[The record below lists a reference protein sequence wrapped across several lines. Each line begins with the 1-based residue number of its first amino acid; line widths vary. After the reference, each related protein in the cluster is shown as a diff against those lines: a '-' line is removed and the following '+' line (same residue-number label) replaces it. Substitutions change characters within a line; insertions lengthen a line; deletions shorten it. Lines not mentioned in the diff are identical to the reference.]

1 MKTNKMKK
9 TIVRILFICLFSFF
23 LLLISYIGV
32 NAQTIVI
39 VKDHKPNAYIVLPD
53 SLSPQIQKAA
63 KVLQDYIQQSTGA
76 LLPIS
81 KDIPNTSIS
90 IHIGLTDFVRRQ
102 KINLKNI
109 DEDGFILEEV
119 NAHNFIIIGGSDW
132 GTEFGVYS
140 FLERYLGVIWLMP
153 TEIGI
158 DIPKHETVT
167 LPDTRIIDSP
177 VFLSRQMSPID
188 INSNDALGTWGRFN
202 RLRGRIN
209 FHHNLLNLLDPK
221 EYYKT
226 NPQFYPQ
233 VNGKSEMPSGFKWQ
247 PNFSAPGIVDSASA
261 KIIRYFK
268 QNQKIT
274 SYSLGIND
282 FSTFDQSSGSLA
294 RRNGKRNF
302 LGMEDVSDDYF
313 KWANEVAK
321 KVTSVYPDK
330 LFGLLAYNNVVT
342 PPSAKIGINSHLIP
356 FITYERLKWSDP
368 ELQDSG
374 HQLTIGWEKLSSSIG
389 WYDYDYGLDYLVP
402 RVWFHEMQKYLIW
415 GTRHHVKYYYA
426 ELYPN
431 WGEGPKPWIISK
443 LLWDPYQNVD
453 SLLNIWYIHM
463 GGSNAATKL
472 KEFYSIWENFWTK
485 IVPDISWFTHS
496 GQYLPY
502 YDRSYIKQVPKDDIL
517 QCDSLMN
524 EAYSLA
530 DNDIHRQRISK
541 LKQMWQLYK
550 SGIEAYGNNAN
561 RSSFTKF
568 TNTLND
574 LSTDSLFSQSI
585 ERIKLE
591 FQIK

>member
-132 GTEFGVYS
+132 GTEYGEYS
-140 FLERYLGVIWLMP
+140 FLERYLGVMWLMP

-274 SYSLGIND
+274 S
-282 FSTFDQSSGSLA
+282 
-294 RRNGKRNF
+294 
-302 LGMEDVSDDYF
+302 
-313 KWANEVAK
+313 
-321 KVTSVYPDK
+321 
-330 LFGLLAYNNVVT
+330 
-342 PPSAKIGINSHLIP
+342 
-356 FITYERLKWSDP
+356 
-368 ELQDSG
+368 
-374 HQLTIGWEKLSSSIG
+374 
-389 WYDYDYGLDYLVP
+389 
-402 RVWFHEMQKYLIW
+402 
-415 GTRHHVKYYYA
+415 
-426 ELYPN
+426 
-431 WGEGPKPWIISK
+431 
-443 LLWDPYQNVD
+443 
-453 SLLNIWYIHM
+453 
-463 GGSNAATKL
+463 
-472 KEFYSIWENFWTK
+472 
-485 IVPDISWFTHS
+485 
-496 GQYLPY
+496 
-502 YDRSYIKQVPKDDIL
+502 
-517 QCDSLMN
+517 
-524 EAYSLA
+524 
-530 DNDIHRQRISK
+530 
-541 LKQMWQLYK
+541 
-550 SGIEAYGNNAN
+550 
-561 RSSFTKF
+561 
-568 TNTLND
+568 
-574 LSTDSLFSQSI
+574 
-585 ERIKLE
+585 
-591 FQIK
+591 